1 MKVIDGD
8 FPTYAIKCDDVDFD
22 VHWHNEADCWV
33 MLEQYQGEFS
43 DLRAHLGIGW
53 DTWQDGVVEAIS
65 RYEREMEVKE
75 KQAQIEAVK

>member
-1 MKVIDGD
+1 
-8 FPTYAIKCDDVDFD
+8 
-22 VHWHNEADCWV
+22 
-33 MLEQYQGEFS
+33 
-43 DLRAHLGIGW
+43 LRAHLGIGW